1 MKIKYL
7 KIANDEAL
15 IKRVLLGELLAERV
29 LYEKY
34 AAYILGV
41 CRRYIVNFHDA
52 EDVALV
58 VLQKVF
64 QRLSQYKFEGDFQA
78 WIRKVAVNESLMHL
92 RSKKNWLTEIPDDFP
107 VPCLKPNAY
116 DQLTEADLLNLLD
129 HLPNGYKT
137 VFNLYVIEGFKHRE
151 IAELLGISINT
162 SKSQLILA
170 RKKLSEM
177 ILKISNSHGGEI

>member
-7 KIANDEAL
+7 KIANDEVL
-15 IKRVLLGELLAERV
+15 IKKVLLGEAHAERL

-41 CRRYIVNFHDA
+41 CRRYVANFHDA
-52 EDVALV
+52 EDVALI

-64 QRLSQYKFEGDFQA
+64 ERLDQYKFEGDFQA
-78 WIRKVAVNESLMHL
+78 WIRKVAVNESLMYL
-92 RSKKNWLTEIPDDFP
+92 RSKKNWMTEISDDLP

-116 DQLTEADLLNLLD
+116 DQLTANDLLDLLD
-129 HLPNGYKT
+129 HLPTGYKT

-151 IAELLGISINT
+151 IADLLGISINT

-177 ILKISNSHGGEI
+177 IVKNSNTHGGEI

>member
-15 IKRVLLGELLAERV
+15 IKRVLLGEAQAER
-29 LYEKY
+29 LIFEKY

-41 CRRYIVNFHDA
+41 CRRYISNFHDA

-58 VLQKVF
+58 VLQKLF
-64 QRLSQYKFEGDFQA
+64 ERLNQYKFEGDFQA
-78 WIRKVAVNESLMHL
+78 WVRKVAVNESLMYL
-92 RSKKNWLTEIPDDFP
+92 RSKKNWLTEISDDLP

-116 DQLTEADLLNLLD
+116 DQLKAGDLLDLLD
-129 HLPNGYKT
+129 QLPNGYKT

-177 ILKISNSHGGEI
+177 IVKISNTHGEEI